1 MENNHKTWSG
11 IHESWQLIGLSKLNA
26 TVCPIL
32 PPKGPALIW
41 TSWGWSSSSMIII
54 PLTVWVQRSSK
65 VNAISIP
72 APHGHQSEGTW
83 QQGHSA
89 HNVCHTWTGPC
100 PRTNGPPPLPTYL
113 THTLPPA
120 TPPIRWIIKH
130 LLCYCHPSPRL
141 LRVPC
146 HHSGGLMASNGS
158 CRIWEG
164 RCPNTNTQK
173 YKYKYTTQGA
183 LWHQT
188 VLVGFGKGDVR
199 GK

>member
-1 MENNHKTWSG
+1 MPFQFQLPTVISQKAPGNRVTAHTMCAT
-11 IHESWQLIGLSKLNA
+11 HERDPVLAQ
-26 TVCPIL
+26 
-32 PPKGPALIW
+32 
-41 TSWGWSSSSMIII
+41 MD
-54 PLTVWVQRSSK
+54 
-65 VNAISIP
+65 
-72 APHGHQSEGTW
+72 
-83 QQGHSA
+83 
-89 HNVCHTWTGPC
+89 
-100 PRTNGPPPLPTYL
+100 PPLYQPTSH
-113 THTLPPA
+113 THCRPP